1 MGHDAMKLANR
12 VMVAGVWWKLFSV
25 EFTTPDGKYSTYIYA
40 IDAEH
45 ASYRLEEMKATAVI
59 GGEVARS

>member
-1 MGHDAMKLANR
+1 MKLASR

-25 EFTTPDGKYSTYIYA
+25 EFQTLDGKFSTYIYA

-45 ASYRLEEMKATAVI
+45 ASYRLEELKATAVL
-59 GGEVARS
+59 GGEVIG